1 MRITRHRFVALST
14 AAVLFGAKPAEAGPV
29 RVNPTGVNVS
39 TVGATTVFLTFG
51 GLANQRA
58 AEAFWCG
65 ALIPAAPAVGQRCDP
80 ARIFGQLPVRFDQS
94 ATSGSS
100 GFTDIMSI
108 PASVARRAF
117 EDARSGSTSSFFYV
131 RRFVSLVGGPDEFV
145 AVTCRMAGGGARV
158 PFSLTDVQLS
168 FEGKPTVQ
176 FVQPGASPPAIT
188 AEVTYTG
195 AGRLRGRWEVVRP
208 GQPVP
213 DERDLLSE
221 AALPIEERGTQQRYA
236 EVQRLDVFL
245 PPTGKA
251 VIPGPDVHRIPT
263 DLEGQYVLLLRIE
276 ATDDKAADSDL
287 AAVGAGATVVH
298 SGGVAG
304 FAMPV
309 LRYVVGS
316 TPPADVHAGGV
327 TLLTPVETS
336 TVPAGGHLDLTW
348 RDDSGAVLYRVEMQ
362 SRTGEL
368 IGAALVKPG
377 TGVYRVPPFIR
388 EKVTDNR
395 IRWRVVALDP
405 QGRAIGASSWR
416 SVTFVEGL

>member
-1 MRITRHRFVALST
+1 MRITRHHFFALSMAATFCT
-14 AAVLFGAKPAEAGPV
+14 ATPAFAGPV

-39 TVGATTVFLTFG
+39 TVGATTAFLTFG
-51 GLANQRA
+51 GLANQRP

-94 ATSGSS
+94 APSGSS

-131 RRFVSLVGGPDEFV
+131 RRFVSLSGGPDEFV

-158 PFSLTDVQLS
+158 PLSLTDVQVF

-176 FVQPGASPPAIT
+176 FVQPGAAPPAIS

-195 AGRLRGRWEVVRP
+195 TGRLRGRWEVVRP

-213 DERDLLSE
+213 EERDLLSE
-221 AALPIEERGTQQRYA
+221 AALPIEERGSQQRYA
-236 EVQRLDVFL
+236 EVQRIDVFL
-245 PPTGKA
+245 PPIGK
-251 VIPGPDVHRIPT
+251 VVVPGPDVHRLPT
-263 DLEGQYVLLLRIE
+263 DLEGQYLLLMRIE

-287 AAVGAGATVVH
+287 AAVDAGAAVVH

-304 FAMPV
+304 FPMPV

-316 TPPADVHAGGV
+316 TAPAAVHAGGV
-327 TLLTPVETS
+327 TLLTPEEASVAA
-336 TVPAGGHLDLTW
+336 PGGQIDLTW
-348 RDDSGAVLYRVEMQ
+348 RDGSGAALYRVEVQ
-362 SRTGEL
+362 SSTGEL
-368 IGAALVKPG
+368 VGAALVQPG
-377 TGVYRVPPFIR
+377 TGLYRLPPFILG
-388 EKVTDNR
+388 KITDKR
-395 IRWRVVALDP
+395 FRWRVVALDP
-405 QGRAIGASSWR
+405 QGRAIAVSVWR
-416 SVTFVEGL
+416 SVNLREGL

>member
-1 MRITRHRFVALST
+1 MRITQHRVIALSAAAVVLAAAT
-14 AAVLFGAKPAEAGPV
+14 AAAGPV

-51 GLANQRA
+51 GLTNQRP

-65 ALIPAAPAVGQRCDP
+65 GLISAAPAVGQRCDP

-94 ATSGSS
+94 TASGSS
-100 GFTDIMSI
+100 AFTDIMSI

-117 EDARSGSTSSFFYV
+117 EDARSGATSSFFYV
-131 RRFVSLVGGPDEFV
+131 RRFVSLSGGPDEFV

-188 AEVTYTG
+188 AELTYTG
-195 AGRLRGRWEVVRP
+195 SGRLRGRWEVIRP
-208 GQPVP
+208 GQPMP
-213 DERDLLSE
+213 EERDLLSE
-221 AALPIEERGTQQRYA
+221 AALPIEERGSQQRYA
-236 EVQRLDVFL
+236 EVQRVDVFL

-251 VIPGPDVHRIPT
+251 VIAGPDVHRIPT
-263 DLEGQYVLLLRIE
+263 DLEGQYALLLRIE

-287 AAVGAGATVVH
+287 SAVGAGATVVH

-304 FAMPV
+304 FPMPV

-316 TPPADVHAGGV
+316 TPAAAVHAGGV
-327 TLLTPVETS
+327 TLLTPDQTS

-348 RDDSGAVLYRVEMQ
+348 RDDSAAVLYRVEMQ
-362 SRTGEL
+362 SSTGEL
-368 IGAALVKPG
+368 VGAALVQPG

-388 EKVTDNR
+388 DKVADKR
-395 IRWRVVALDP
+395 IRWRVVALDL
-405 QGRAIGASSWR
+405 QGRAIGASVWR
-416 SVTFVEGL
+416 TVTFVEGL

>member
-1 MRITRHRFVALST
+1 MRITRHPFFVLFAAAIVLT
-14 AAVLFGAKPAEAGPV
+14 AAPAAAGPV

-51 GLANQRA
+51 GLTSQRP

-65 ALIPAAPAVGQRCDP
+65 ALIPAAPSVGQRCDP
-80 ARIFGQLPVRFDQS
+80 AKIFGQLPVRFDQS
-94 ATSGSS
+94 TTSGSS

-131 RRFVSLVGGPDEFV
+131 RRFVSLTGGPDEFV
-145 AVTCRMAGGGARV
+145 VVTCRMAGGGVRV
-158 PFSLTDVQLS
+158 PLSLTDVQLS

-176 FVQPGASPPAIT
+176 FVQPGAAPPAIT

-195 AGRLRGRWEVVRP
+195 TGRLRGRWEVVRP

-213 DERDLLSE
+213 EERDLLSE

-287 AAVGAGATVVH
+287 AAVGTGATVVH

-316 TPPADVHAGGV
+316 TAPAAVHAGGV
-327 TLLTPVETS
+327 TLLTPDETTS
-336 TVPAGGHLDLTW
+336 VPAAGQLDLTW
-348 RDDSGAVLYRVEMQ
+348 RDNPGAVLYRVEME
-362 SRTGEL
+362 SRTGEMV
-368 IGAALVKPG
+368 GAAIVQPG
-377 TGVYRVPPFIR
+377 TGVYRVPPFIK
-388 EKVTDNR
+388 EKVTDKH
-395 IRWRVVALDP
+395 IRWRVVALDM
-405 QGRAIGASSWR
+405 QGRAIGASVWR
-416 SVTFVEGL
+416 SVTFVEGS

>member
-1 MRITRHRFVALST
+1 MRITQPRVIALSAAAVVLAAAT
-14 AAVLFGAKPAEAGPV
+14 AAAGPV

-51 GLANQRA
+51 GLTNQRP

-65 ALIPAAPAVGQRCDP
+65 ALISAAPAVGQRCDP

-94 ATSGSS
+94 TASGSS
-100 GFTDIMSI
+100 AFTDIMSI

-117 EDARSGSTSSFFYV
+117 EDARSGATSSFFYV
-131 RRFVSLVGGPDEFV
+131 RRFVSLTGGPDEFV
-145 AVTCRMAGGGARV
+145 TVTCRMAGGGARV

-195 AGRLRGRWEVVRP
+195 SGRLRGRWEVIRP
-208 GQPVP
+208 GQPMP
-213 DERDLLSE
+213 EERDLLSE
-221 AALPIEERGTQQRYA
+221 AALPIEERGSQQRYA
-236 EVQRLDVFL
+236 ELQRVDVFL

-263 DLEGQYVLLLRIE
+263 DLEGQYALLLRIE

-287 AAVGAGATVVH
+287 SAVGAGATVVH

-304 FAMPV
+304 FPMPV

-316 TPPADVHAGGV
+316 TPAAAVHAGGV
-327 TLLTPVETS
+327 TLLTPDETS
-336 TVPAGGHLDLTW
+336 AVPAGGQLDLTW
-348 RDDSGAVLYRVEMQ
+348 RDDSAAVLYRVEMQ
-362 SRTGEL
+362 SSTGEL
-368 IGAALVKPG
+368 VGAALVQPG

-388 EKVTDNR
+388 DKVSEKR

-405 QGRAIGASSWR
+405 QGRAIGASVWR
-416 SVTFVEGL
+416 TVTFVEGL

>member
-1 MRITRHRFVALST
+1 MSITRHRFLALST
-14 AAVLFGAKPAEAGPV
+14 VASLLVATPAGAGPV

-51 GLANQRA
+51 GLANQQP

-94 ATSGSS
+94 TASGSS

-117 EDARSGSTSSFFYV
+117 EDAKSGSTSSFFYV

-145 AVTCRMAGGGARV
+145 AVTCRMAGGGART
-158 PFSLTDVQLS
+158 PFSLTDVRLA
-168 FEGKPTVQ
+168 FDGKPTVQ
-176 FVQPGASPPAIT
+176 FVRPGSAPPAIS

-195 AGRLRGRWEVVRP
+195 TGRLRGRWEVVRP

-213 DERDLLSE
+213 EERDLLSE

-245 PPTGKA
+245 PPNGKA
-251 VIPGPDVHRIPT
+251 VIPGPDVHRLPT
-263 DLEGQYVLLLRIE
+263 DLEGQYLLLLRIE
-276 ATDDKAADSDL
+276 ATDDKATDSDL
-287 AAVGAGATVVH
+287 SAVGAGATVVH

-304 FAMPV
+304 FPLPV
-309 LRYVVGS
+309 LRYIVGS
-316 TPPADVHAGGV
+316 TPAAAVYAGGV
-327 TLLTPVETS
+327 TLLTPDDAS
-336 TVPAGGHLDLTW
+336 TVPAGRSLDLTW
-348 RDDSGAVLYRVEMQ
+348 RDDSGAVLYRVELKN
-362 SRTGEL
+362 STGEL
-368 IGAALVKPG
+368 VGAALVKPG
-377 TGVYRVPPFIR
+377 TGLYRVPPFIK
-388 EKVTDNR
+388 EKVTDKR

-405 QGRAIGASSWR
+405 QGRSIGASVWR
-416 SVTFVEGL
+416 LVTFVEGL

>member
-1 MRITRHRFVALST
+1 MLITRHRFFALFAAPVLFAATT
-14 AAVLFGAKPAEAGPV
+14 AAAGPV

-51 GLANQRA
+51 GLTNQRP

-94 ATSGSS
+94 TSSGSS

-131 RRFVSLVGGPDEFV
+131 RRFVSLAGGPDEFV

-168 FEGKPTVQ
+168 FDGKPTVQ
-176 FVQPGASPPAIT
+176 FVQPGSAPPAIT

-195 AGRLRGRWEVVRP
+195 TGRLRGRWEVVRP

-213 DERDLLSE
+213 EERDLLSE
-221 AALPIEERGTQQRYA
+221 AALPIEERGRQQRYA

-251 VIPGPDVHRIPT
+251 VIPGPDVHRLPT
-263 DLEGQYVLLLRIE
+263 DLEGQYSLLLRIE

-316 TPPADVHAGGV
+316 TPAASVHAGGV
-327 TLLTPVETS
+327 TLLTPGDTG
-336 TVPAGGHLDLTW
+336 TVPAGGHLDLNW
-348 RDDSGAVLYRVEMQ
+348 RDDSAAVLYRVEMQ
-362 SRTGEL
+362 SSAGEL
-368 IGAALVKPG
+368 VGAALVQSG
-377 TGVYRVPPFIR
+377 TGVYRVPPFIK
-388 EKVTDNR
+388 EKVTDKR
-395 IRWRVVALDP
+395 IRWRVVALDA
-405 QGRAIGASSWR
+405 QGRAVSASVWR
-416 SVTFVEGL
+416 TVRFEEGL

>member
-1 MRITRHRFVALST
+1 MRITRHRLFVLST
-14 AAVLFGAKPAEAGPV
+14 IAVLLDAAPAAAGPV
-29 RVNPTGVNVS
+29 RVNPTGVNIS

-51 GLANQRA
+51 GLANQRP

-65 ALIPAAPAVGQRCDP
+65 AVISAAPAVGQRCDP

-94 ATSGSS
+94 TASGSS

-131 RRFVSLVGGPDEFV
+131 RRFVSLIGGPDEFV
-145 AVTCRMAGGGARV
+145 VVTCRMAGGGVRV
-158 PFSLTDVQLS
+158 PFSLTDVRLS

-176 FVQPGASPPAIT
+176 FVQPGASPPAIS

-195 AGRLRGRWEVVRP
+195 TGRLRGRWEVVRP

-213 DERDLLSE
+213 EERDLLSE
-221 AALPIEERGTQQRYA
+221 AALPIEERGSQQRYT

-251 VIPGPDVHRIPT
+251 VIPGPDAHRIPT
-263 DLEGQYVLLLRIE
+263 DLEGQYLLLLRIE

-316 TPPADVHAGGV
+316 TPPGTVHAGGV
-327 TLLTPVETS
+327 TLLTPTETS

-348 RDDSGAVLYRVEMQ
+348 RDDAGAVLYRVEMQ
-362 SRTGEL
+362 SSTGEL
-368 IGAALVKPG
+368 VGAALVPPG

-388 EKVTDNR
+388 EKVTDQR

-405 QGRAIGASSWR
+405 QGRAVGASAWR
-416 SVTFVEGL
+416 FVTFVEGS

>member
-1 MRITRHRFVALST
+1 MRITRHRYFAFST
-14 AAVLFGAKPAEAGPV
+14 AAVLLTAIPAAAGPV

-51 GLANQRA
+51 GLTSQRP

-94 ATSGSS
+94 TASGSS

-131 RRFVSLVGGPDEFV
+131 RRFVSLIGGPDEFV
-145 AVTCRMAGGGARV
+145 AVTCRMAGGGARA

-168 FEGKPTVQ
+168 FAGKPTVQ
-176 FVQPGASPPAIT
+176 FVQPGAAPPAIT

-195 AGRLRGRWEVVRP
+195 TGRLRGRWEVVRP

-251 VIPGPDVHRIPT
+251 LIPGPDVHRIPT

-316 TPPADVHAGGV
+316 TPPAAVHAGGV
-327 TLLTPVETS
+327 TLLTPDETT
-336 TVPAGGHLDLTW
+336 TVPAGGQLDLTW
-348 RDDSGAVLYRVEMQ
+348 RDNSGAVLYRVEMQ
-362 SRTGEL
+362 NSTGE
-368 IGAALVKPG
+368 IVGAALVQPG

-388 EKVTDNR
+388 DKITDKR
-395 IRWRVVALDP
+395 IRWRVVALDQ
-405 QGRAIGASSWR
+405 QGQATGASVWR
-416 SVTFVEGL
+416 SVTFVEGS

>member
-1 MRITRHRFVALST
+1 MRITRHRLFVIFTIAALL
-14 AAVLFGAKPAEAGPV
+14 AATPAVAGPV

-51 GLANQRA
+51 GLANQRP

-65 ALIPAAPAVGQRCDP
+65 ALISAAPAVGQRCDP

-94 ATSGSS
+94 TASGSS

-131 RRFVSLVGGPDEFV
+131 RRFVSLIGGPDEFV
-145 AVTCRMAGGGARV
+145 VVTCRMAGGGVRV
-158 PFSLTDVQLS
+158 PFSLTDVRLS

-176 FVQPGASPPAIT
+176 FVQPGASPPAIS

-195 AGRLRGRWEVVRP
+195 TGRLRGRWEVVRP

-213 DERDLLSE
+213 EERDLLSE
-221 AALPIEERGTQQRYA
+221 AALPIEERGSQQRYT

-263 DLEGQYVLLLRIE
+263 DLEGQYLLLLRIE

-304 FAMPV
+304 FALPV

-316 TPPADVHAGGV
+316 TPPAAVHAGGV
-327 TLLTPVETS
+327 TLLTPGETS
-336 TVPAGGHLDLTW
+336 SVSAGGHLDLTW
-348 RDDSGAVLYRVEMQ
+348 RDDAAAALYRVEMQ
-362 SRTGEL
+362 SSTGEL
-368 IGAALVKPG
+368 IGAALVPPG
-377 TGVYRVPPFIR
+377 KGVYRVPPFIK
-388 EKVTDNR
+388 EKVTDRR

-405 QGRAIGASSWR
+405 QGSAVGASVWR
-416 SVTFVEGL
+416 SVSFVEGS

>member
-1 MRITRHRFVALST
+1 MRITRHRFFVLVA
-14 AAVLFGAKPAEAGPV
+14 AAVLFAAAPAVAGPV

-51 GLANQRA
+51 GLANQRP

-65 ALIPAAPAVGQRCDP
+65 ALIPAAPSIGQRCDP

-94 ATSGSS
+94 TTSGSS
-100 GFTDIMSI
+100 AFTDIMSI

-117 EDARSGSTSSFFYV
+117 EDARGGSTSSFFYV
-131 RRFVSLVGGPDEFV
+131 RRFVSLSGGSDEFV

-158 PFSLTDVQLS
+158 PFSLTDVRLS

-176 FVQPGASPPAIT
+176 FVQPGAAPPAVS

-195 AGRLRGRWEVVRP
+195 TGRLRGRWEVVRS

-213 DERDLLSE
+213 EERDLLSE
-221 AALPIEERGTQQRYA
+221 AALPIEERGSQQRYA

-251 VIPGPDVHRIPT
+251 VIPGPDVHRLPT
-263 DLEGQYVLLLRIE
+263 DLEGQYLLLLRIE

-287 AAVGAGATVVH
+287 AAVGAGTTVVH

-316 TPPADVHAGGV
+316 TPPAAVHAGGV
-327 TLLTPVETS
+327 TLLTPDEASV
-336 TVPAGGHLDLTW
+336 VPAGLHVDLAW
-348 RDDSGAVLYRVEMQ
+348 RDGSGAALYRVEVQ
-362 SRTGEL
+362 NSTGEL
-368 IGAALVKPG
+368 IGDALVQPG
-377 TGVYRVPPFIR
+377 TGVYRVPPFVR
-388 EKVTDNR
+388 DKVTDKR
-395 IRWRVVALDP
+395 IRWRVVALDA
-405 QGRAIGASSWR
+405 QGRPVGASAWR
-416 SVTFVEGL
+416 SISLGEGA